1 MIFTNGVNSSFD
13 ANIHVTTMEIPDK
26 NWEVV
31 NMNFIFG
38 LTPSTHGYDAIV
50 VCVDKFS
57 KMEKLGKNL
66 AMSTTFHP

>member
-1 MIFTNGVNSSFD
+1 
-13 ANIHVTTMEIPDK
+13 MEIPDK